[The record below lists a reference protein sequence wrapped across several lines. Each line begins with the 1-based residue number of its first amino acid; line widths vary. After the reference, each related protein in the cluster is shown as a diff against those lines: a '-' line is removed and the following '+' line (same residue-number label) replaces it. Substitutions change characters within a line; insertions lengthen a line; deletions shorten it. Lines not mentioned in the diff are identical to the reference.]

1 MASKPKDITKQSKL
15 LSLAPSRAH
24 RWWECA
30 GSARA
35 EKLALA
41 TGEERFV
48 SQEGT
53 AAHRLLELCLK
64 NKVDAEAY
72 LEETIV
78 LPRDK
83 MKWEVTEDMVEHI
96 QDCVDLI
103 RSKVGKGTY
112 WSEERVVLKLDDVTQ
127 QGNLDASWY
136 GKYPV
141 LDDKGKPTKRM
152 EWELHVLDEKYGRG
166 ALVEAHDNKQLYIY
180 GLAKLHALQ
189 KAKKPVDRVHM
200 WIHQP
205 RNIGQDG
212 MPFRHVSLEPHELL
226 DFEIDLR
233 EHVETAS
240 QPNAPFVAGP
250 WCLYCAAHATCATAE
265 KANLRVIRTKY
276 RKDDTGRVG
285 ELLFLVPQVKHW
297 IASIMELADAMDKN
311 GSPPIGWTRG
321 TGQRRRK
328 WIGDGRKEHEKAELL
343 KTLAPKLS
351 KKFGI
356 PQEQLIKKQLLG
368 VRKIETMLPK
378 EKRDQLAK
386 FFTWTQSAGRL
397 VPVDSEKAA
406 MLTNDYFDEVTDDGQ
421 ME

>member
-1 MASKPKDITKQSKL
+1 MAKTKEPKQSKL

-24 RWWECA
+24 RWWECP
-30 GSARA
+30 GRARA

-41 TGEERFV
+41 TGDERFV

-64 NKVDAEAY
+64 NKVDAERY

-83 MKWEVTEDMVEHI
+83 MRWEVTEDMVEHI

-103 RSKVGKGTY
+103 RGKVGKGKY
-112 WSEERVVLKLDDVTQ
+112 WSEERIVLRLDGVTQ

-136 GKYPV
+136 GQYVVPDPKT
-141 LDDKGKPTKRM
+141 GKPSKRK

-189 KAKKPVDRVHM
+189 KEKKPVDRIHM

-212 MPFRHVSLEPHELL
+212 KPFRHVSLEPHELL

-233 EHVETAS
+233 QHVEMAS
-240 QPNAPFVAGP
+240 EANAPFNAGP
-250 WCLYCAAHATCATAE
+250 WCLYCAAHATCPTAE
-265 KANLRVIRTKY
+265 RANLKIIRSKY
-276 RKDDTGRVG
+276 RKDDTGRIG
-285 ELLFLVPQVKHW
+285 ELLFLRPQIKHW
-297 IASIMELADAMDKN
+297 LAAIDELADAMDKN
-311 GSPPIGWTRG
+311 GSPPIGWVRG

-328 WIGDGRKEHEKAELL
+328 WQGDGRKEAEKAELL
-343 KTLAPKLS
+343 VKLLPRIA
-351 KKFGI
+351 KEFKLK
-356 PQEQLIKKQLLG
+356 PDQLIKKQLHG
-368 VRKIETMLPK
+368 VRKVETMLPK
-378 EKRDQLAK
+378 EQRDKLKK
-386 FFTWTQSAGRL
+386 FYTWTMSAGRL
-397 VPVDSEKAA
+397 VPEDSERAA
-406 MLTNDYFDEVTDDGQ
+406 MMASDYFDEVTDDGQ